1 MVVLAN
7 RRILS
12 PLRLPVS
19 PFGHAGLSLVQ
30 LRHKLKGQAERRFS
44 VFPSPSF
51 DLGDI
56 AINHLLHN
64 FQRQRAVD
72 QHFLVKLANIKLST

>member
-19 PFGHAGLSLVQ
+19 PFGHAVWSLVQ
-30 LRHKLKGQAERRFS
+30 LPRKLKGQ
-44 VFPSPSF
+44 
-51 DLGDI
+51 G
-56 AINHLLHN
+56 
-64 FQRQRAVD
+64 
-72 QHFLVKLANIKLST
+72 

>member
-19 PFGHAGLSLVQ
+19 PFGHASESLVQ
-30 LRHKLKGQAERRFS
+30 LWRKLKG
-44 VFPSPSF
+44 
-51 DLGDI
+51 
-56 AINHLLHN
+56 
-64 FQRQRAVD
+64 
-72 QHFLVKLANIKLST
+72 

>member
-19 PFGHAGLSLVQ
+19 PFG
-30 LRHKLKGQAERRFS
+30 QA
-44 VFPSPSF
+44 
-51 DLGDI
+51 
-56 AINHLLHN
+56 
-64 FQRQRAVD
+64 
-72 QHFLVKLANIKLST
+72 ANLTALTGRV

>member
-19 PFGHAGLSLVQ
+19 PFGHAGRSLVQ
-30 LRHKLKGQAERRFS
+30 LRRKLKGQGADF
-44 VFPSPSF
+44 
-51 DLGDI
+51 
-56 AINHLLHN
+56 
-64 FQRQRAVD
+64 
-72 QHFLVKLANIKLST
+72 